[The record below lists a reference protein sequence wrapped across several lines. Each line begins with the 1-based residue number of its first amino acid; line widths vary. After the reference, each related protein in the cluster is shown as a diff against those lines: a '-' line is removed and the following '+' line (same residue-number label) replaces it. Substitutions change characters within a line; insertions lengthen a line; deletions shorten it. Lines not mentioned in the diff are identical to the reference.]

1 MADNNIPTTTY
12 VGTTKAEGHESK
24 LSEAFSQSAL
34 ILGLAIIFPVFAA
47 VYLIWLALI
56 NFARMPYWIPLAVGG
71 GAGLIGALFGAFS
84 SSGFGFLLSGY
95 SRWFGSEGFPFSS
108 FFEFL
113 PYILLGQA
121 FYGLVFGSLIAGTTA
136 MWKWV
141 RRPKYEEV
149 FIKPGPVLKKRAKK
163 VEKEIAQGLNSPTGA
178 VTLGVAYDARDGRF
192 AGGMPGETF
201 GHRVLASDTELSGHT
216 FVVGGSGSGK
226 TQTMLS
232 TARDVIRQGRGL
244 IFIDCKGGVDVP
256 AQLAEW
262 AHRYDRKFLHWTIQ
276 DSTREYVGPSPIG
289 PAYYDPISRGD
300 ASRRKDLLIGAMR
313 WDMEYYKSVIS
324 NYMQT
329 LFKVI
334 DLVPPLEGVDTFTDV
349 SDLLDPKGL
358 QYRARNID
366 AQKHLDVY
374 DAIRAMQ
381 DTEATERSGIRNMHA
396 RLNTIISS
404 VAGHWLRKDPTGE
417 QNIDLMKAA
426 DEGHVVVFTLDTSQ
440 YEETASLLAG
450 LIVQDLKTLSS
461 ELRYGQSDL
470 PLHVYIDEFSAVDT
484 TNILGLL
491 SKARDAKMPCMLA
504 TQALADLAKRE
515 PTFMEQVLGIVSSFI
530 IHRTNAKADAE
541 IYAGLSGIVSKT
553 VAKRNIE
560 ENSSMFGINSASS
573 ATGKGFLEEKEDY
586 AVKVG
591 TFQRLGTGQAVYIAK
606 SPKMRYVNYV
616 KVIPESPNYMAQ
628 QRDPGIP
635 RIPIE
640 RPLNERIQRETYPH
654 PALGKNLIDIQ
665 SLDNSLNSVSERLIA
680 PVKQQPSK
688 SSGPS
693 AILKPSTNVP
703 PQRPNLLET
712 NLNTDLD
719 DKTEGD
725 NTIKKAGSPIP
736 NVAARTIKPKQEK
749 DIEIDDWSGIP

>member
-1 MADNNIPTTTY
+1 LSDSTPKTTY
-12 VGTTKAEGHESK
+12 TGTTKTEGHENK
-24 LSEAFSQSAL
+24 VNDALSQTAL
-34 ILGLAIIFPVFAA
+34 LAVLAIVFPV
-47 VYLIWLALI
+47 LALFYLGWVALTT
-56 NFARMPYWIPLAVGG
+56 FARVPYWVPLAFG
-71 GAGLIGALFGAFS
+71 GAVGLIGAFFGGFS
-84 SSGFGFLLSGY
+84 SEGFALFFSGY
-95 SRWFGSEGFPFSS
+95 SQWLASDGFPFGS
-108 FFEFL
+108 FFSSL
-113 PYILLGQA
+113 PAILIGQSFFGA
-121 FYGLVFGSLIAGTTA
+121 VFGSLGAGFTS

-149 FIKPGPVLKKRAKK
+149 FVKPGPVLKKRAKQTA
-163 VEKEIAQGLNSPTGA
+163 KEIQQGINSPAKG
-178 VTLGVAYDARDGRF
+178 VTLGVAYDTRDGRF
-192 AGGMPGETF
+192 AGGAPGEVF
-201 GHRVLASDTELSGHT
+201 GKRVIASDTELSGHT

-244 IFIDCKGGVDVP
+244 VFIDCKGGVDVP

-262 AHRYDRKFLHWTIQ
+262 ANRYDRKFLHWTIQ
-276 DSTREYVGPSPIG
+276 DPSRPYNGPSQNG

-334 DLVPPLEGVDTFTDV
+334 DLVPPLEGVNTFTDV
-349 SDLLDPKGL
+349 AELLDPKLL
-358 QYRARNID
+358 QYRGRNID
-366 AQKHLDVY
+366 TLRHPDIY
-374 DAIRAMQ
+374 EAIRTMQ

-404 VAGHWLRKDPTGE
+404 VAGYWLKKDPTDE

-440 YEETASLLAG
+440 YEETASLIAG

-461 ELRYGQSDL
+461 ELRYGQADL

-484 TNILGLL
+484 TNVLGLL

-541 IYAGLSGIVSKT
+541 IYAGLSGIVTKT

-560 ENSSMFGINSASS
+560 ENSGMFGIGASS

-586 AVKVG
+586 AVKIG
-591 TFQRLGTGQAVYIAK
+591 TFQKLGTGEAVYIAK
-606 SPKMRYVNYV
+606 SPVMRYVNFV
-616 KVIPESPNYMAQ
+616 KVIPENPNFMSQ
-628 QRDPGIP
+628 QRDPGVP
-635 RIPIE
+635 RNSVPRPVQE
-640 RPLNERIQRETYPH
+640 RVQHEIYPH
-654 PALGKNLIDIQ
+654 PALVKQQKEAQLTDSARN
-665 SLDNSLNSVSERLIA
+665 VTERLISSA
-680 PVKQQPSK
+680 EGLPKRPALQKPTTQQNEV
-688 SSGPS
+688 GQ
-693 AILKPSTNVP
+693 V
-703 PQRPNLLET
+703 
-712 NLNTDLD
+712 NTAQ
-719 DKTEGD
+719 EVGD
-725 NTIKKAGSPIP
+725 EAKIKKAGTPIP
-736 NVAARTIKPKQEK
+736 NVAARTIKPKQDK
-749 DIEIDDWSGIP
+749 DIDMDDWSGIP